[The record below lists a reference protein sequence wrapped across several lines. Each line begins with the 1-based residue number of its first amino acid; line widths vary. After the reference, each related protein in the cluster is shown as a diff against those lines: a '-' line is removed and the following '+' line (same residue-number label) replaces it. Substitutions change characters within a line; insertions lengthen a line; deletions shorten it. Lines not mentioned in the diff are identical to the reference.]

1 MSKGQSVRTLFISLL
16 VLFLAACGFQ
26 LRGSYSL
33 PWETLYL
40 GMPENSEMYAQIR
53 RSVEA
58 ATQTR
63 IITDPKAAQASLV
76 ILRNDQAKNIL
87 SLSAT
92 GLVREFQLTRSFV
105 YRIQD
110 ANGKEL
116 APASQIILQR
126 EMNFDDRRIFAS
138 EAEEA
143 ILWRD
148 MQSDL
153 VQQLLR
159 RLSAASRTA
168 KL

>member
-1 MSKGQSVRTLFISLL
+1 MRTLLISA
-16 VLFLAACGFQ
+16 LFLMLAACGFQ
-26 LRGSYSL
+26 LRDSYSL
-33 PWETLYL
+33 PWETLHL

-63 IITDPKAAQASLV
+63 IVKDPKAAQASLV

-126 EMNFDDRRIFAS
+126 EMNFDDKRIFAS

-143 ILWRD
+143 TLWRD

-159 RLSAASRTA
+159 RLAAASRTA
-168 KL
+168 KI